1 MSSIKADKL
10 DKPDS
15 LNIRSVRPAAKPQT
29 FLQRLSCSVTYCIS
43 HGIQKCHIPPDLQL
57 SQETYFLHQE
67 ILTMQ
72 RKLKAT
78 ISKDYNIQKGK
89 ILLERKRVIDKSS

>member
-1 MSSIKADKL
+1 MSKVTKSDGADSPFKL
-10 DKPDS
+10 WPVQPAPKPIS
-15 LNIRSVRPAAKPQT
+15 
-29 FLQRLSCSVTYCIS
+29 FLERLSKEVNYCIG
-43 HGIQKCHIPPDLQL
+43 HRIQTCHIPSDLQL

-72 RKLKAT
+72 RKLKAS
-78 ISKDYNIQKGK
+78 IRKDYEVQKGK